1 MPIALSA
8 LYFWTHDERDFG
20 HMTQLDTIAQSLN
33 TNGRTLRRAEGL
45 GMLHARRPSPNKVA
59 VSQAEEHYLLDH
71 WPLLSTL
78 RQALRT
84 EPNVRLAVLYGSV
97 ARGDEHLE
105 SDIDI
110 LVVLRNESLH
120 TRMGLVGRLEEIMG
134 RRVQLV
140 TLVEAEGSPLLLADV
155 IRDGRVLADREG
167 NWPRLLRR
175 GSRIRRLALEQ
186 EERIQRDLLD
196 GLRSLGVIE

>member
-1 MPIALSA
+1 
-8 LYFWTHDERDFG
+8 
-20 HMTQLDTIAQSLN
+20 MTQLDTIAQSLN